1 MQTADIGSLVTIL
14 ILHGHVAA
22 PISLHYVATTILS
35 LNFILQLTCFGIKP
49 SSDRCTFTG
58 FKSDIC
64 VDQMN
69 TLLLSMTLIW
79 LYVSSCQNYIY
90 RLYLKNLCHTEKLL
104 NKGLNEL
111 FMFSDFIEPINFHF
125 LQCYDAMKEL
135 LLDNLCVHILWL
147 CPLKGL
153 ISIGLVQFCFR
164 LVWKIYNN
172 QKLILLPDDGTEL
185 KAYTVCKTI
194 HNFYSCCCFFYEAQN
209 KDAIHNWYIYIHFK
223 VCAYNSKILYGKI
236 KYKISMKLQYH
247 WQTELYSFLNYASK
261 LRPIIGC
268 NDTGNPIFCCVLTSS
283 LSPIPI
289 AG

>member
-1 MQTADIGSLVTIL
+1 MQTAYVGSLVTIL

-22 PISLHYVATTILS
+22 PIWLHYVATTILS
-35 LNFILQLTCFGIKP
+35 LNFIFQLTCFGIKP

-90 RLYLKNLCHTEKLL
+90 MFSIQVVSRIFCHTEKPL

-135 LLDNLCVHILWL
+135 RLDNLCVLWL

-153 ISIGLVQFCFR
+153 ISIGLVQFCFL

-185 KAYTVCKTI
+185 KAYTVCK
-194 HNFYSCCCFFYEAQN
+194 NYS
-209 KDAIHNWYIYIHFK
+209 
-223 VCAYNSKILYGKI
+223 
-236 KYKISMKLQYH
+236 
-247 WQTELYSFLNYASK
+247 
-261 LRPIIGC
+261 
-268 NDTGNPIFCCVLTSS
+268 
-283 LSPIPI
+283 
-289 AG
+289 

>member
-1 MQTADIGSLVTIL
+1 MMLWKNYSLITYVFTFYGSVLWKDSFPLAWSNFVSCWYGKYITIRNWHYCL
-14 ILHGHVAA
+14 IMA
-22 PISLHYVATTILS
+22 LS
-35 LNFILQLTCFGIKP
+35 WKLT
-49 SSDRCTFTG
+49 
-58 FKSDIC
+58 
-64 VDQMN
+64 
-69 TLLLSMTLIW
+69 
-79 LYVSSCQNYIY
+79 
-90 RLYLKNLCHTEKLL
+90 LC
-104 NKGLNEL
+104 
-111 FMFSDFIEPINFHF
+111 
-125 LQCYDAMKEL
+125 A
-135 LLDNLCVHILWL
+135 
-147 CPLKGL
+147 
-153 ISIGLVQFCFR
+153 
-164 LVWKIYNN
+164 
-172 QKLILLPDDGTEL
+172 
-185 KAYTVCKTI
+185 KTI